1 MKLSFFLVSKFDI
14 LSVALPANILSPN
27 EVIPKSCLKVCL
39 TKSTKLT
46 LLSFQTT
53 IPSQIIFVF
62 VIWNW
67 LWFGSS
73 RIYRV
78 RRRIFSL
85 VGILSR
91 IWIYILIVDCST
103 ILWMLWIRIIC
114 SRVYSLSLE
123 WIMSSCWINLR
134 PSIVIAGI
142 VRCGCGL
149 ASI

>member
-1 MKLSFFLVSKFDI
+1 MKLSFFLVSKFDV

-39 TKSTKLT
+39 TKSTKFT

-53 IPSQIIFVF
+53 IPSQIIFVSA
-62 VIWNW
+62 IWNW
-67 LWFGSS
+67 LWFGNSG
-73 RIYRV
+73 IYRV

-103 ILWMLWIRIIC
+103 ILWMLWIGIIC

-134 PSIVIAGI
+134 LSVVIAGI